1 MFPCYREE
9 FDKHFSPPYNPWE
22 QRFCLAPKG
31 DFYKALGTDK
41 ADIVT
46 GHIETFTENGIKMK
60 DGTFI
65 EVRFS
70 RRVHH
75 IIIQLLLSSCHVHYV
90 YCHFICRLTLSLAQ
104 LD

>member
-1 MFPCYREE
+1 MKVLCHSKLTQSFFSFINVFPCYREE

-70 RRVHH
+70 R
-75 IIIQLLLSSCHVHYV
+75 LETGASYNNCM
-90 YCHFICRLTLSLAQ
+90 
-104 LD
+104 

>member
-1 MFPCYREE
+1 MKVLCHSKLTQSFFSFNNVFPCYREE

-70 RRVHH
+70 R
-75 IIIQLLLSSCHVHYV
+75 LETGASYN
-90 YCHFICRLTLSLAQ
+90 YCM
-104 LD
+104 

>member
-1 MFPCYREE
+1 MFREE
-9 FDKHFSPPYNPWE
+9 FDKHFSPPYNPWQ

-46 GHIETFTENGIKMK
+46 GHIDTFTENGIKMK

-65 EVRFS
+65 EVN
-70 RRVHH
+70 
-75 IIIQLLLSSCHVHYV
+75 IQHENNKEYFRIFCL
-90 YCHFICRLTLSLAQ
+90 FRLTLSSEPLG
-104 LD
+104 

>member
-1 MFPCYREE
+1 MSLSLALLMFPCYREE

-65 EVRFS
+65 EVRFL
-70 RRVHH
+70 RRLHH
-75 IIIQLLLSSCHVHYV
+75 TYHTINE
-90 YCHFICRLTLSLAQ
+90 
-104 LD
+104 